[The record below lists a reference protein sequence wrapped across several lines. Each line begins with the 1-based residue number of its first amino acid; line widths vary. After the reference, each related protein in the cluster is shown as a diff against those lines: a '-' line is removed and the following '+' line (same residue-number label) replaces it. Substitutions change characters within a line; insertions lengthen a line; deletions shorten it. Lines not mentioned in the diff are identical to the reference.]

1 MPSARQSELDRA
13 FAYWGEVC
21 AVPEARYADASS
33 SSARAAE
40 PPLAPSPRAAAPRAP
55 REFLGAMGAL
65 ILRKEGLLERSAMIA
80 GRAARGRAAEGV
92 EPVPWTRVASVSA
105 AGALVRAAAT
115 GAGALPEGAA
125 SVFNRYK
132 AALAGGGELPLPFTA
147 DKVIGYL
154 AVYCE
159 LWGQKASSLKSVVM
173 NLRSFADHFELP
185 WLSLKGEAAVDKA
198 RQHLERA
205 NPCEITYAESV
216 MDDKVERMLRTLD
229 ERVEA
234 GNLWALGLAAL
245 ISLAHDATTRLN
257 EPTHALRQDVAVSD
271 SGIYLKRY
279 FAKGSKTFQDM
290 RTQTSR
296 ASARPGSPLCPVFR
310 LRAYLTSAKLSANAL
325 LFPRREPVT
334 GAIVVD
340 ASGAP
345 ECYSEHYYKRDF
357 RALAA
362 AAGIENA
369 STLSPRGLRA
379 GGAMDDRLA
388 GLSPAELN
396 AKVGWGA
403 TKQAQPLYVRGN
415 EIGIELDRAARSA
428 ATRPRTR

>member
-1 MPSARQSELDRA
+1 MASARQAALERA
-13 FAYWGEVC
+13 FAYWGEVV
-21 AVPEARYADASS
+21 AVPQESFADASS
-33 SSARAAE
+33 STARALE
-40 PPLAPSPRAAAPRAP
+40 PPLEPSPRAAAPRAP

-65 ILRKEGLLERSAMIA
+65 VLRKEGLVERAATLA
-80 GRAARGRAAEGV
+80 GRAARGRAAEGAA
-92 EPVPWTRVASVSA
+92 PVPWARVASVSA
-105 AGALVRAAAT
+105 AGAHVRAAA
-115 GAGALPEGAA
+115 ASASALPEGAA

-173 NLRSFADHFELP
+173 NLRNFADHFELP

-205 NPCEITYAESV
+205 NPCDIAYAESV
-216 MDDKVERMLRTLD
+216 MDDKVERMLRVLD

-234 GNLWALGLAAL
+234 GNLWALGMAAL
-245 ISLAHDATTRLN
+245 ISLAHDASTRLN
-257 EPTHALRQDVAVSD
+257 EPTHALRKDVEVSD
-271 SGIYLKRY
+271 TGIYFKRY
-279 FAKGSKTFQDM
+279 FAKGSTSFQDM
-290 RTQTSR
+290 RLQTSR

-310 LRAYLTSAKLSANAL
+310 MRAYLTGAKLAANAL
-325 LFPRREPVT
+325 LFPRREPSS
-334 GAIVVD
+334 GAVVAD

-345 ECYSEHYYKRDF
+345 ARYSEYFYKRDF

-362 AAGIENA
+362 AAGIANA

-388 GLSPAELN
+388 GLSPADLN
-396 AKVGWGA
+396 AKIGWGA
-403 TKQAQPLYVRGN
+403 KKQAQPLYVRNN
-415 EIGIELDRAARSA
+415 EIGIELDLAARSA
-428 ATRPRTR
+428 GARPRTR